1 MNNMTLTQIDIS
13 LVDELFFFQFV
24 IYIRSP
30 FFTVNR
36 KINKSNCPLYNA
48 YKYKFHIGLHYM
60 LSLSVV
66 DVVVAVAFKDG
77 GYRTHIRMSRGGKQW
92 EKGEE
97 FKECA

>member
-1 MNNMTLTQIDIS
+1 
-13 LVDELFFFQFV
+13 
-24 IYIRSP
+24 
-30 FFTVNR
+30 
-36 KINKSNCPLYNA
+36 
-48 YKYKFHIGLHYM
+48 M